1 VCCAMGES
9 AAVRCRALVQ
19 RGLTLALLVGSAAM
33 FLGCDAFTAHSN
45 LVARAAGHELTV
57 DQLGEIV
64 AGATNIPLERDV
76 IKRVAGLWV
85 DYSLVAERLAAGDSL
100 LDSMTVV
107 NTLWTETQ
115 QQIVAHYHDQLVRNQ
130 VVVSDDVVDSA
141 YQAGD
146 HRLIHHIMIRTAE
159 DMTPSELQAK
169 RNQAERLRQIAVS
182 GPDGWA
188 RANRENEDSAA
199 RVEGG
204 SVGVIGRG
212 ETVQPFEEAA
222 FSLAPGE
229 ISPVVESNYGLHVVR
244 RPPLA
249 EVRDEYAA
257 RVRGILIERM
267 NLGFIREVDARWQV
281 AVRPEAP
288 MLMRKAAEDP
298 VAARGSNRTLGTYL
312 NGKFTVSDLA
322 RWLQALPAEYTAE
335 VLGAEDDRLVQFAR
349 GLIRNGVLEQ
359 EARDA
364 GHRLTQED
372 FAFLREKLAQDLTR
386 LRQAMGLDSALTT
399 ADAQSDTS
407 TVVGSVVGSY
417 LAAIT
422 SNLARLVIVPP
433 FLAEKLRREVDW
445 HISESGVNRAL
456 EQGLRIR
463 SALRANRP
471 ASVSVNADSS
481 LNADSGLEEKR

>member
-1 VCCAMGES
+1 MCCAMGES

-229 ISPVVESNYGLHVVR
+229 ISPVVESDSGDDQASASD
-244 RPPLA
+244 PPL
-249 EVRDEYAA
+249 
-257 RVRGILIERM
+257 
-267 NLGFIREVDARWQV
+267 F
-281 AVRPEAP
+281 
-288 MLMRKAAEDP
+288 
-298 VAARGSNRTLGTYL
+298 S
-312 NGKFTVSDLA
+312 
-322 RWLQALPAEYTAE
+322 
-335 VLGAEDDRLVQFAR
+335 
-349 GLIRNGVLEQ
+349 
-359 EARDA
+359 
-364 GHRLTQED
+364 
-372 FAFLREKLAQDLTR
+372 
-386 LRQAMGLDSALTT
+386 
-399 ADAQSDTS
+399 
-407 TVVGSVVGSY
+407 
-417 LAAIT
+417 
-422 SNLARLVIVPP
+422 
-433 FLAEKLRREVDW
+433 
-445 HISESGVNRAL
+445 
-456 EQGLRIR
+456 
-463 SALRANRP
+463 
-471 ASVSVNADSS
+471 
-481 LNADSGLEEKR
+481 